1 MPVQPNSRKIGAVT
15 ATSIVVGNM
24 VGTGI
29 FTTTGLILA
38 DVHDPLAVLVVW
50 LIGGLAALCGA
61 LTYGEL
67 SAAMPHSG
75 GEYYYLSRL
84 YHPLVGFISGWI
96 SLIVGFSAPIAAV
109 AIAFAKY
116 TQQVINGIPE
126 IPTALIT
133 VLVLSVL
140 HLWYVK
146 IGSQIHNGFTWV
158 KVLLIMALIVGG
170 ILMASNTEYYL
181 AIPEVNESWRALLN
195 PAFATSLIFVMYA
208 YSGWNAAAYLG
219 GEIKQPERNLP
230 LALIAGTLIVTIL
243 YLGLNFFYLAYVPAE
258 QLSGKVE
265 VAHYAAKAMLGPT
278 GSAITSVIVAMA
290 CLSSISAMMMSG
302 PRIYQKIGEDHAFF
316 QLFSK
321 RSSHGAP
328 YVAILTQM
336 VIAQAFILT
345 LAFDTILTYVGFTL
359 SLFASL
365 AVGGIFILR
374 SKSRVA
380 PASYQTWGYPILPAL
395 FILVMAWM
403 MGHTL
408 FTKPIASLT
417 GIGTMAVGAVIY
429 YAVKAK
435 GR

>member
-1 MPVQPNSRKIGAVT
+1 MPVQPNTRKIGVGT

-38 DVHDPLAVLVVW
+38 DVHNLLAVLIVW

-61 LTYGEL
+61 LTYAEL
-67 SAAMPHSG
+67 GAAMPHSG
-75 GEYYYLSRL
+75 GEYHYLSRL
-84 YHPLVGFISGWI
+84 YHPIVGFISGWV

-116 TQQVINGIPE
+116 TQQLINGIPE

-133 VLVLSVL
+133 VLGLSLL

-158 KVLLIMALIVGG
+158 KVLLIIALMVGG
-170 ILMASNTEYYL
+170 ILMASKAGYSLT
-181 AIPEVNESWRALLN
+181 IPEVNESWGALLN
-195 PAFATSLIFVMYA
+195 PAFATSLIFAMYA

-219 GEIKQPERNLP
+219 GEIKRPERNLP

-243 YLGLNFFYLAYVPAE
+243 YLGLNFFYLAYVPPE
-258 QLSGKVE
+258 KLSGKVE
-265 VAHYAAKAMLGPT
+265 VAHYAAKAILGPS
-278 GSAITSVIVAMA
+278 GSIITSVIVVMA

-316 QLFSK
+316 KWFSK
-321 RSSHGAP
+321 TSSYGAP
-328 YVAILTQM
+328 YVAILAQM
-336 VIAQAFILT
+336 VVAQVFILT

-359 SLFASL
+359 SLFAAL

-374 SKSRVA
+374 KKSNIA
-380 PASYQTWGYPILPAL
+380 PASYKTWGYPFVPAI
-395 FILVMAWM
+395 FIVVMAWM
-403 MGHTL
+403 TTHTL
-408 FTKPIASLT
+408 VTKPIASLA

-429 YAVKAK
+429 YATK
-435 GR
+435 GK